1 MGDEGSMGNQG
12 NMGMSK
18 VASICLS
25 YALGMSNVASIC
37 LRYARY
43 TVYSYTSTFL
53 NPTPMILV
61 SLLGVVMPALQTSIL
76 TAGGDSGYG
85 GGNTGTSHL
94 FHYLPLFY
102 IAASAA
108 QTA

>member
-43 TVYSYTSTFL
+43 IRYTVIHPHS
-53 NPTPMILV
+53 
-61 SLLGVVMPALQTSIL
+61 
-76 TAGGDSGYG
+76 
-85 GGNTGTSHL
+85 
-94 FHYLPLFY
+94 
-102 IAASAA
+102 
-108 QTA
+108 